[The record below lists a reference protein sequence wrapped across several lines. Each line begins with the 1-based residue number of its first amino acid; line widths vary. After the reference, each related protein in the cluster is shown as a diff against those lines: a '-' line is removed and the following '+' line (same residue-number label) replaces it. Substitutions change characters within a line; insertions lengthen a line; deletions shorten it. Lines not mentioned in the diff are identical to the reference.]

1 MRIKVGLIQTSPVFG
16 EVSANVDDALRRL
29 RLLAKKGA
37 RLVVL
42 PELFNT
48 GYQFKDRREAKALA
62 EPLSKAG
69 YTTGRLME
77 AAKEHK
83 LYIVAGV
90 AEISRQK
97 VYNSSVLIGPKGVIG
112 VYRKAHLFYN
122 EKRIFAPGNT
132 PFKVYDIGGGKGGLR
147 IGMMICFD
155 WLFPEV
161 SRKLALLGADIIC
174 HPSNLV
180 LPNCPDAMV
189 TRALEN
195 RVFTITANRVGVE
208 ARIKGS
214 RLRFIGKSEIV
225 SPTGSVLSRASTS
238 RAEARLKEIDTNE
251 ARDKRVT
258 PVNDVFKDRRIELY
272 D

>member
-1 MRIKVGLIQTSPVFG
+1 MRVKVGLIQNSPKFG
-16 EVSANVDDALRRL
+16 EVQANVDDALKRL
-29 RLLAKKGA
+29 ALLSKKGA

-48 GYQFKDRREAKALA
+48 GYQFRDKREAKSLA
-62 EPLSKAG
+62 EPINKDG
-69 YTTGRLME
+69 YTTARLIE
-77 AAKEHK
+77 AAREYK
-83 LYIVAGV
+83 LHIVAGLV
-90 AEISRQK
+90 ELSRQK

-122 EKRIFAPGNT
+122 EKKIFTSGNT
-132 PFKVYDIGGGKGGLR
+132 PFKVYDIGGVRGGLKV
-147 IGMMICFD
+147 GMMICFD

-161 SRKLALLGADIIC
+161 ARRLALLGADIIC

-214 RLRFIGKSEIV
+214 RLKFIGKSEVV
-225 SPTGSVLSRASTS
+225 SPMGKILKRASTT
-238 RAEARLKEIDTNE
+238 RAEARVVEVDTTL

-258 PVNDVFKDRRIELY
+258 PFNDVFKDRRTELY
-272 D
+272 G